1 MSRIIALLR
10 AVNVGGTGK
19 VAMADLRAMMTGL
32 GFEDVASHIASGNL
46 VFTGDG
52 RPIEALEPL
61 LEEEANRRL
70 GLANDWILRSPE
82 DWRALIE
89 ANPYPEF
96 ARDNPSRLLVTVFK
110 SAIDPAG
117 LGGLQAMARSGEQMA
132 LGDRA
137 LYVCFPDGAGASKL
151 ANGAIEK
158 RLGSRGTAR
167 NWNTLLKL
175 AQMAGA

>member
-10 AVNVGGTGK
+10 ALNVGGTGK
-19 VAMADLRAMMTGL
+19 VAMADLKAMLADL
-32 GFEDVASHIASGNL
+32 GFEDVASYIASGNL

-52 RPIEALEPL
+52 RTTEALEPW
-61 LEEEANRRL
+61 LEAEAARSL
-70 GLANDWILRSPE
+70 GLANDWILRTPE

-89 ANPYPEF
+89 ANPFPEF
-96 ARDNPSRLLVTVFK
+96 ARASPSRLLVTVFK
-110 SAIDPAG
+110 AAVDPAG
-117 LGGLQAMARSGEQMA
+117 LAAVQAMATAGEQMA

-137 LYVCFPDGAGASKL
+137 LYICFPEGAGASKL
-151 ANGAIEK
+151 ANAAIEK

-175 AQMAGA
+175 AQMSGA

>member
-19 VAMADLRAMMTGL
+19 VAMADLKAMLTGL
-32 GFEDVASHIASGNL
+32 GLEDVASHIASGNL

-52 RPIEALEPL
+52 RKTEVTEPWLEA
-61 LEEEANRRL
+61 EAARQL
-70 GLANDWILRSPE
+70 GLANDWILRIPE
-82 DWRALIE
+82 QWRALIE
-89 ANPYPEF
+89 ANPFPDF
-96 ARDNPSRLLVTVFK
+96 ARDAPSRLLVTVFK
-110 SAIDPAG
+110 TAIDPAG
-117 LGGLQAMARSGEQMA
+117 LAAVRALATAGEQMA

-151 ANGAIEK
+151 ANAGIEK

-167 NWNTLLKL
+167 NWNTVLKL